1 MTNVEIYTK
10 DNCPYCDRA
19 KAILAKGDYQV
30 TEICAV
36 ENRDVL
42 VERVTQ
48 ATGVPPRTVPQI
60 FIDGQHIGG
69 HDDVVKFLAAS

>member
-69 HDDVVKFLAAS
+69 HDDLVKFLAAS